1 MTKRSLT
8 LSGLTAGF
16 VAATLIGCGGGAP
29 QKPTVTAKS
38 SKKAEGGGE
47 PASGGNTPDKG
58 DTGGKAPAAGGFGSF
73 TGRVVL
79 KGAAPEQKWI
89 AKKGAG
95 DDVVKDA
102 AICAA
107 EDLPDE
113 KLVVGADGGV
123 ANVFI
128 YLQKVPAGAKVAAA
142 SEEPVLFDQK
152 FCRFIPHAAVYRV
165 GQTIKVV
172 SDDMVTHNTHNFPNN
187 PDNQSVSNSIKPNDR
202 EGFNIVYAG
211 AEKEPLFVK
220 CDIHGFMA
228 AWHLPLAHSYVAV
241 TDKDGKFEI
250 KDIPSGAHEFIVWH
264 EGPKYIERKL
274 KITIEADKATE
285 KELSYEASKFAVN
298 NDHPVRTVILSSRD

>member
-1 MTKRSLT
+1 MTKRSLM
-8 LSGLTAGF
+8 LGGLAAGF
-16 VAATLIGCGGGAP
+16 VAATLIGCGGGAS

-38 SKKAEGGGE
+38 SKKAEGGGDTAE
-47 PASGGNTPDKG
+47 AGATTEKADGGA
-58 DTGGKAPAAGGFGSF
+58 KAPAPGGFGSF

-79 KGAAPEQKWI
+79 KGTAPEQKWI

-95 DDVVKDA
+95 DDVVKDSA
-102 AICAA
+102 VCAA

-128 YLQKVPAGAKVAAA
+128 YLQKVPAGAKVPPVPT
-142 SEEPVLFDQK
+142 EPAVFDQK
-152 FCRFIPHAAVYRV
+152 FCRFLPHASTYRV
-165 GQTIKVV
+165 GQTINII
-172 SDDMVTHNTHNFPNN
+172 SDDNVTHNTHTNPNN
-187 PDNQSVSNSIKPNDR
+187 PDNEAISKSIAPNDR
-202 EGFNIVYAG
+202 TGIPMVYNG

-228 AWHLPLAHSYVAV
+228 AWHLPLAHTFVAV

-250 KDIPSGAHEFIVWH
+250 KDVPSGTHEFIVWH
-264 EGPKYIERKL
+264 EAPKYIERKL

-285 KELSYEASKFAVN
+285 KELSYDASKFAVN
-298 NDHPVRTVILSSRD
+298 NDHPVRTVIISSRD